1 MKIFYKENT
10 AQEPNTV
17 CLNKEVQKI
26 IQHLNK
32 TGKIIGDDDL
42 IVDELKQA
50 KDILDNLIVNMQDEN
65 KHLVYYSGSVDD
77 FLKKENRIKKEHI
90 DVICDNYEEMDA
102 VSTIMGFAEGVQEEI
117 YKNQPIETDFKIR
130 YRTE

>member
-10 AQEPNTV
+10 AQEQNTV

-77 FLKKENRIKKEHI
+77 FLKKENV
-90 DVICDNYEEMDA
+90 DVLCDTCEDMDA
-102 VSTIMGFAEGVQEEI
+102 VSTIMGFAAGVSDEFH
-117 YKNQPIETDFKIR
+117 KNQPYCSEFTIHDRNKFMCGE
-130 YRTE
+130 E